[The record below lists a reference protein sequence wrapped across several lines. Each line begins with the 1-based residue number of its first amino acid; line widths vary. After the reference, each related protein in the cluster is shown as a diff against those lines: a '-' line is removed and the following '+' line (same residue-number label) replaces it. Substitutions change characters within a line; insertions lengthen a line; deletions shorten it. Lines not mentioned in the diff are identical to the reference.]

1 MGTALSPE
9 LSAVLEFGVRHNR
22 DCTLGSIWMEA
33 FQARDNNA
41 LLGRDVCKVLI
52 AHLEHL
58 QTDHKDQVM
67 TAWGAA
73 GVAM

>member
-1 MGTALSPE
+1 
-9 LSAVLEFGVRHNR
+9 
-22 DCTLGSIWMEA
+22 MEA
-33 FQARDNNA
+33 CQARDNNA